1 MTDHIRGCKV
11 HFGQCSSSDS
21 IHFEGVEPPV
31 LLIGYWPL
39 YSPEISSIQKYRIS
53 VDIQVNLP
61 SLRLAAR
68 HDMTER
74 NGYTLLPVIDQD
86 TSGSTSYGAASAP
99 LPSSL
104 SSKRKKGTRNLR
116 PGLFY
121 MFGSRGKYAAN
132 KVSVAL
138 SDQSESEEQER
149 ERIEL
154 LEMKPRRTKYRRGR
168 LKSPKSPQSL
178 TARTQMNF
186 NVIEEPILPDD
197 TVQRVSLRYGVP
209 VSTAISIDSRV

>member
-1 MTDHIRGCKV
+1 
-11 HFGQCSSSDS
+11 
-21 IHFEGVEPPV
+21 
-31 LLIGYWPL
+31 
-39 YSPEISSIQKYRIS
+39 
-53 VDIQVNLP
+53 
-61 SLRLAAR
+61 
-68 HDMTER
+68 
-74 NGYTLLPVIDQD
+74 
-86 TSGSTSYGAASAP
+86 
-99 LPSSL
+99 
-104 SSKRKKGTRNLR
+104 
-116 PGLFY
+116 

-209 VSTAISIDSRV
+209 VSTAISIDSRA